1 MHRLVTNNFTGPSPH
16 ILKWFGGRQSEGRS
30 RAGESTRGGCPL
42 SLGGFGGSPPKKF
55 DLWVP
60 LSVFF
65 MHFGC
70 VLGQNSSSVVLAE
83 IFGQNSI

>member
-1 MHRLVTNNFTGPSPH
+1 MQIIGEPQARRH
-16 ILKWFGGRQSEGRS
+16 ILKKWSGGRQSDAKGTS
-30 RAGESTRGGCPL
+30 GGEYERGMPPL
-42 SLGGFGGSPPKKF
+42 VRGFGEIPRGNF

-83 IFGQNSI
+83 IFGQNNI